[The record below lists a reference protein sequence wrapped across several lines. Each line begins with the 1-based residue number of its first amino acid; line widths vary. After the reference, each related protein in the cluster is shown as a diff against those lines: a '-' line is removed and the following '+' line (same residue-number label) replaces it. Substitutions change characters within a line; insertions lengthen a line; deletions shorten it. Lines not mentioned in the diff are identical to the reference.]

1 MAVTIEQLLDRIA
14 SELIESTIV
23 DKQVLNNNQLT
34 IKNGQLKIGRNTD
47 DKLILYQKDEKANES
62 DLLAEINISED
73 NDVQNFVSV
82 ISNLANNI
90 IDINNVTIGIARLDS
105 GQYII

>member
-47 DKLILYQKDEKANES
+47 DKLILYQKDEKANEN
-62 DLLAEINISED
+62 DLLAEINIS
-73 NDVQNFVSV
+73 
-82 ISNLANNI
+82 
-90 IDINNVTIGIARLDS
+90 
-105 GQYII
+105 